1 MTKTTVMAAVTVGGL
16 AAAAGIMVRLPA
28 AGNPGRVTIDNFSFG
43 PTTLTVAPGTTV
55 IWTNNDDDPH
65 TVVSASDPKLMKS
78 PALDTGET
86 FSYIFDKPGT
96 YKYFCT
102 VHPRMQGTVVVR

>member
-1 MTKTTVMAAVTVGGL
+1 VTKATVLAALAAGGL
-16 AAAAGIMVRLPA
+16 AAAGIRVQLFAGAADPA
-28 AGNPGRVTIDNFSFG
+28 RVTIDNASFA

-65 TVVSASDPKLMKS
+65 TVVNAADPKLMKS

-86 FSYIFDKPGT
+86 FSYTFDKPGT